1 MKIKLKDICYV
12 LISATLGNFC
22 MSCNDEDLPAE
33 SYSDE
38 SIIENILDNT
48 YTVWNASKNQVQEQ
62 MNDYML
68 VDSDLDFLQ
77 YTDQNGLIKL
87 SYSFVNDSL
96 RATVVIAPKLSNNIL
111 SDNLLEEYEILGEL
125 SSKNV
130 YYNTSKN
137 TMCFS
142 YDLLSGDTEY
152 SVMGFTPIISNLYE
166 GDIIIKVDYKNLSYS
181 IDGKQFKM
189 ILVDGGSIP
198 AFYMMQT
205 EVPLLGEF
213 VIGNTSIGRIDSN
226 EDNCIIKAELRT
238 FINKLNDATGLD
250 FRLPTEEEWKFA
262 AKGGVKSNNYTY
274 SGSDNID
281 DVAWYSRNSSGIQDI
296 ASKQSNELGF
306 YDMSG
311 NYAEVCSSDPLNID
325 GRTYGGCWKYA
336 ASECTSSSYQSG
348 NTSTRKIPGTSIRE
362 KNAVDG
368 RYITVRLVYSAPE

>member
-1 MKIKLKDICYV
+1 MKNNLKYIGYI
-12 LISATLGNFC
+12 LISVILNNFFI
-22 MSCNDEDLPAE
+22 SCNNDDKFDEY
-33 SYSDE
+33 SSDE
-38 SIIENILDNT
+38 SIVENILDNA
-48 YTVWNASKNQVQEQ
+48 YTVWNTSKNQVQEQ
-62 MNDYML
+62 MNGYVL
-68 VDSDLDFLQ
+68 VDSDVDYFQ
-77 YTDQNGLIKL
+77 YTDKNRLIKL

-96 RATVVIAPKLSNNIL
+96 RATVAIAPKI
-111 SDNLLEEYEILGEL
+111 SDNALSYNLEEYENLGEL
-125 SSKNV
+125 SSKNIH
-130 YYNTSKN
+130 YNTSKN
-137 TMCFS
+137 IMCFS
-142 YDLLSGDTEY
+142 YDILSDDAEY
-152 SVMGFTPIISNLYE
+152 SVIGFTPIVSNLYD

-189 ILVDGGSIP
+189 ILVDGGSLP

-205 EVPLLGEF
+205 EIPLLGEF
-213 VIGNTSIGRIDSN
+213 KIGNTSIGRIDSN
-226 EDNCIIKAELRT
+226 GDNCIIKAELRT

-281 DVAWYSRNSSGIQDI
+281 NVAWYSGNSSEIHDI

-336 ASECTSSSYQSG
+336 ASQCTSSSYQSG
-348 NTSTRKIPGTSIRE
+348 DTSTNKIPGTSIRE

>member
-1 MKIKLKDICYV
+1 MKNNLKYIGYI
-12 LISATLGNFC
+12 LIFVTLNNFFI
-22 MSCNDEDLPAE
+22 SCNDDDKFDEY
-33 SYSDE
+33 SSDE
-38 SIIENILDNT
+38 SIVENILDNA
-48 YTVWNASKNQVQEQ
+48 YTTWNTSKNQVQEQ
-62 MNDYML
+62 MNGYVL
-68 VDSDLDFLQ
+68 VDSDVDFLQ
-77 YTDQNGLIKL
+77 YTDKNRLIKL

-96 RATVVIAPKLSNNIL
+96 RATVAIALKL
-111 SDNLLEEYEILGEL
+111 SDNALSYNLEEYENLGEL

-130 YYNTSKN
+130 HYNASQN

-142 YDLLSGDTEY
+142 YDILSDDAEY
-152 SVMGFTPIISNLYE
+152 SVIGFTPIVSNLYD

-181 IDGKQFKM
+181 IDGEQFKM
-189 ILVDGGSIP
+189 ILVDGGSLP

-213 VIGNTSIGRIDSN
+213 KIGNTSIGRIDSN
-226 EDNCIIKAELRT
+226 GDYCITKAELRT
-238 FINKLNDATGLD
+238 FINKLNDSTGLD

-274 SGSDNID
+274 SGSDDIN
-281 DVAWYSRNSSGIQDI
+281 DVAWYSGNSNKIQDI

-311 NYAEVCSSDPLNID
+311 NYAEVCSSEPLNID

-336 ASECTSSSYQSG
+336 ASKCTSSSCQSG
-348 NTSTRKIPGTSIRE
+348 NTSTSKIPGTSIRE

-368 RYITVRLVYSAPE
+368 RYITVRLVYSASE

>member
-1 MKIKLKDICYV
+1 MKIKLKNIGYI
-12 LISATLGNFC
+12 LILVTVGNFC
-22 MSCNDEDLPAE
+22 ISCNNEDMIDEIP
-33 SYSDE
+33 SDE
-38 SIIENILDNT
+38 SIVGNILDNA
-48 YTVWNASKNQVQEQ
+48 YAVWNTSKSQVQEQ
-62 MNDYML
+62 MSDYVL
-68 VDSDLDFLQ
+68 VDSDIDFLQ
-77 YTDQNGLIKL
+77 YTDQNRMIKL

-96 RATVVIAPKLSNNIL
+96 RATVAIAPKLTNNVF
-111 SDNLLEEYEILGEL
+111 SAYLEGYENLGEL

-130 YYNTSKN
+130 YCNTSKN
-137 TMCFS
+137 SMCFL
-142 YDLLSGDTEY
+142 YDILSGDTEY
-152 SVMGFTPIISNLYE
+152 SVIGFTPIVSNLYD

-189 ILVDGGSIP
+189 ILVDGGSLP

-205 EVPLLGEF
+205 EIPLLSEF
-213 VIGNTSIGRIDSN
+213 KIGNTSIGRIDSN
-226 EDNCIIKAELRT
+226 GNNCITKAELKT

-281 DVAWYSRNSSGIQDI
+281 DVAWYSKNSSEIHDI

-311 NYAEVCSSDPLNID
+311 NYAEVCSNDPLDID

-336 ASECTSSSYQSG
+336 ASKCTSSSYQNG
-348 NTSTRKIPGTSIRE
+348 DTSTNKIPGTSISE